1 MDAKSVQVFR
11 ESRYLGLCGMG
22 NCPDSFHKLWPEDV
36 TDLETT
42 IAGMVRKAMVMKRP
56 GNVYLEVGV
65 KDAANLEITIVGM
78 VRKASVSDANA

>member
-1 MDAKSVQVFR
+1 MKNR
-11 ESRYLGLCGMG
+11 
-22 NCPDSFHKLWPEDV
+22 PDSFDKLWPKDV

-42 IAGMVRKAMVMKRP
+42 IAGTVRKASVMKRP

-65 KDAANLEITIVGM
+65 KDAADLETTIVGI

>member
-1 MDAKSVQVFR
+1 MNAKSVQVLR
-11 ESRYLGLCGMG
+11 ESRYLGLCGVE
-22 NCPDSFHKLWPEDV
+22 NCPDSFHGLWPKDV

-42 IAGMVRKAMVMKRP
+42 TVGMVRKAMVMKRP

-65 KDAANLEITIVGM
+65 KDAANLETTIVGM